1 MAKVK
6 YYARENKSLGTH
18 SYYAVPVPNGTL
30 TFDELCEEACRNTSI
45 EPSLMR
51 AAVTEYIR
59 AVQTNVLKGFRVPI
73 GEQFVTVYPYLN
85 ASVKDTW
92 DEEGN
97 KVVATPERLNANLGK
112 STLGSSIAPRFCRQ
126 FAASVSWQ
134 RVDEKTGKAM
144 EEKGTVD

>member
-6 YYARENKSLGTH
+6 YCARENKTLGTH

-30 TFDELCEEACRNTSI
+30 TFDELCEEACRHTSI

-92 DEEGN
+92 DDEGN
-97 KVVATPERLNANLGK
+97 LVVATPERLNANLGK
-112 STLGSSIAPRFCRQ
+112 STLGSSVDPRFCRR
-126 FAASVSWQ
+126 FANDVSWQ
-134 RVDEKTGKAM
+134 RVSERTGRAM
-144 EEKGTVD
+144 EDEES

>member
-6 YYARENKSLGTH
+6 YYARENKTLGTH

-30 TFDELCEEACRNTSI
+30 TFDELCEEACRHTSI

-92 DEEGN
+92 DDEGN
-97 KVVATPERLNANLGK
+97 LVVATPERLNANLGK
-112 STLGSSIAPRFCRQ
+112 STLGSSVDPRFCRR
-126 FAASVSWQ
+126 FANDVSWQ
-134 RVDEKTGKAM
+134 RVSERTGRAM
-144 EEKGTVD
+144 EDEES